1 MSDLQSLI
9 ATQRD
14 LLSTLNKLNARFSL
28 KHDSEKSL
36 GYIESL
42 TQELD
47 SLFQQFKYQHD
58 EITRVI
64 RETSLNMDDVPYM
77 VEDCY
82 FEFSDI
88 YFTFKGKLFDI
99 MHRDDTN
106 RSPLK
111 NLLRSFWEQEE
122 ITPVR
127 ELSDE
132 EIACEHFFEATTTR
146 STSGRYVVNLPFKS
160 LIKHNSFP
168 KIHNNMIGALKRF
181 KQLESSFLNRPVF
194 SEIYKDFMREYETL
208 GHMTKIGTYPA
219 DILKNSYFLPHHGVL
234 KDDSTTTKLR
244 VVFDGSSHMDD
255 RKCLNEE
262 LSPGPALQ
270 NDLPQII
277 TKWRTHR
284 IGFSADIEKMFRQI
298 EVISL
303 HRPFQQILWR
313 YSPLDEISVYQLN
326 TVTYGTTSAPYLA
339 IRVLRQ
345 LAEDYKDE
353 FPDESKILVTDSY
366 VDDIISGAET
376 VERAIVLQ
384 RNLCKLLGKEFREK
398 SLTLNFDGDNVVKTL
413 GIQWNTTDDTLSYR
427 TNIDESRPV
436 SKRTI
441 LSETARVYDPLGW
454 LTPCTVVAKSLFKQ
468 LWGKKVDWDS
478 PIPSDINE
486 KWLEYRSTLSEFSNI
501 KIPRWINVS
510 KDFKLELHCFC
521 DASTVAYAAAIYCRV
536 ITPNEIFVHLLQAK
550 SKISPI
556 KTVSI
561 PRLELC
567 AATLLAKL
575 SERVKNSFKDRHIEN
590 IFFWSDSSTVL
601 CWLRKPPSSWTVYVA
616 NRVAEIQ
623 RHSNYFQWKYVPSAL
638 NPADCAS
645 RGIFPHQLVECEI
658 WWNGPKFLYEPQSS
672 WPKPLSNY
680 ETFEEISKTHTSSST
695 SFRNISVNTISGN
708 KLPDESSVKQDK
720 IKTCEYPYFLHKFS
734 KLICLLR
741 AISICYRFIHNS
753 RSSNRNSKETGSLT
767 PAILN
772 ATLENLIKITQAID
786 FPNDLKLLIR
796 KGEVK
801 QKALRKLMPFVDEE
815 GIIRVGG
822 RLQNSNLP
830 FNVKHPILLSNR
842 NPLAKLIIHNAHE
855 KTLHGGISL
864 TMSYVNR
871 KYWIISGNQL
881 AKAVITNCMRC
892 FTYSAKAATQ
902 IMGNLPSI
910 RLNAT
915 RPFKHSGVDYAGP
928 ISVKNCTLRSAAI
941 SKGYICLFVCMVTK
955 AIHLEAVS
963 DMTTNSFLAGFRRFI
978 SRRGG
983 CTDIYSD
990 CGTNFVGA
998 SKELQVL
1005 LHRNKKS
1012 LPDDLVNSLTSIG
1025 TEWHFIPP
1033 GSPNFGGLWEAG
1045 VKSVKYHLKRIM
1057 HERVLSF
1064 EELATLLCQIESVLN
1079 SRPLCPLSSDP
1090 SDLDA
1095 LTPAHFIIGE
1105 PTTCI
1110 QEENLL
1116 DININRLNRWKSIE
1130 KLKQHFW
1137 RRWYLEYLNRLQAR
1151 PKWLTPKPDAKVGDL
1166 VLIADDRCGPA
1177 QWILDSTE
1185 EISTL
1190 KYKTTPSDRRMEPS
1204 SNAVSRSIAQ
1214 STD

>member
-1 MSDLQSLI
+1 
-9 ATQRD
+9 
-14 LLSTLNKLNARFSL
+14 
-28 KHDSEKSL
+28 
-36 GYIESL
+36 
-42 TQELD
+42 
-47 SLFQQFKYQHD
+47 
-58 EITRVI
+58 
-64 RETSLNMDDVPYM
+64 
-77 VEDCY
+77 
-82 FEFSDI
+82 
-88 YFTFKGKLFDI
+88 
-99 MHRDDTN
+99 
-106 RSPLK
+106 
-111 NLLRSFWEQEE
+111 
-122 ITPVR
+122 
-127 ELSDE
+127 
-132 EIACEHFFEATTTR
+132 
-146 STSGRYVVNLPFKS
+146 
-160 LIKHNSFP
+160 
-168 KIHNNMIGALKRF
+168 MIGALKRF

-384 RNLCKLLGKEFREK
+384 RNLCKLLGKGGCNLRKWITNSPELFHKIPEEFREK

-468 LWGKKVDWDS
+468 LWEKKVDWDS

-772 ATLENLIKITQAID
+772 TTLENLIKITQAID

-1177 QWILDSTE
+1177 QWILGRIQEIHPGLDGRVRVVSILTKNKIMKRPISKICFLPTDSTE

-1204 SNAVSRSIAQ
+1204 SNAHCNDFINEESHMNLMHSPSNKVL
-1214 STD
+1214 